1 MTPQLEKVFFNYVL
15 QYKKYFDIVKPHFF
29 RNSQIQFVYGV
40 LRNYILAQSDSKIP
54 TARQILD
61 MVSLEDKEGQITKE
75 ILKSILQVKLSEYD
89 EKNFLEPKFNAWVLS
104 NRLKTGTVDII
115 EETRNLDQ
123 ISDFD
128 KAIEAADRI
137 KSIVDEMSSTN
148 FVQDDDMGSDFD
160 DPENHVQDSSKFK
173 IKSGFETLDHMLGG
187 GWDIQTLNCIMA
199 ETNNGKCCHFV
210 SKIVLKNK
218 KNDKMSIRDF
228 GTLFSEISK
237 GDYNLLSGK
246 YDRPLYDKFI
256 EAYEV
261 KDLQVLTPNGWVDIE
276 GIGKTVEYDEWLIQT
291 SGGKE
296 LICADEHLVY
306 RCDNLNFSDKK
317 CDLTELYTKDLRC
330 SDFIMTKDGPEMI
343 MDIRL
348 TGQKSHMYDLQL
360 SSGSNKQYYT
370 NDILSHNSLWM
381 QNFAFKSAD
390 AGYNV
395 LYITLEMSER
405 KVMKRLGAMRLKIP
419 INDYDAV
426 SKDSEMINKRIKSLG
441 SIKEGGD
448 IFDKKVG
455 KIFSKFWAAGTAT
468 VSDFDYYLQKLRD
481 KKDIKIDL
489 IIVDYITL
497 VAAPKGLGGDN
508 LYSKGKS
515 LAEGLRALGAKYK
528 CPVITGVQVA
538 KDAWNSSDITLE
550 SVPESKAIA
559 ETADTF
565 FAIIRTEEM
574 KRQNIYRFKLL
585 KQRDGDFLKSQIRL
599 NLNPTYLTLE
609 NDQFLD
615 Q

>member
-1 MTPQLEKVFFNYVL
+1 MN
-15 QYKKYFDIVKPHFF
+15 
-29 RNSQIQFVYGV
+29 N
-40 LRNYILAQSDSKIP
+40 
-54 TARQILD
+54 LD
-61 MVSLEDKEGQITKE
+61 
-75 ILKSILQVKLSEYD
+75 
-89 EKNFLEPKFNAWVLS
+89 NFE
-104 NRLKTGTVDII
+104 II
-115 EETRNLDQ
+115 E
-123 ISDFD
+123 
-128 KAIEAADRI
+128 AD
-137 KSIVDEMSSTN
+137 S
-148 FVQDDDMGSDFD
+148 
-160 DPENHVQDSSKFK
+160 
-173 IKSGFETLDHMLGG
+173 
-187 GWDIQTLNCIMA
+187 
-199 ETNNGKCCHFV
+199 
-210 SKIVLKNK
+210 
-218 KNDKMSIRDF
+218 
-228 GTLFSEISK
+228 
-237 GDYNLLSGK
+237 LLSGK

-276 GIGKTVEYDEWLIQT
+276 GIGKTVEYDEWVIQT

-306 RCDNLNFSDKK
+306 RCDNLNFLDKK
-317 CDLTELYTKDLRC
+317 CDLTELCTKDLSC
-330 SDFIMTKDGPEMI
+330 GDFIMTKDGPEMVMGI
-343 MDIRL
+343 GL
-348 TGQKSHMYDLQL
+348 TGQKSHMYDIQL

-426 SKDSEMINKRIKSLG
+426 SKDTDMITKRIRGLG

>member
-1 MTPQLEKVFFNYVL
+1 MN
-15 QYKKYFDIVKPHFF
+15 
-29 RNSQIQFVYGV
+29 
-40 LRNYILAQSDSKIP
+40 
-54 TARQILD
+54 
-61 MVSLEDKEGQITKE
+61 
-75 ILKSILQVKLSEYD
+75 
-89 EKNFLEPKFNAWVLS
+89 
-104 NRLKTGTVDII
+104 
-115 EETRNLDQ
+115 NLDN
-123 ISDFD
+123 FEV
-128 KAIEAADRI
+128 IE
-137 KSIVDEMSSTN
+137 VDS
-148 FVQDDDMGSDFD
+148 
-160 DPENHVQDSSKFK
+160 
-173 IKSGFETLDHMLGG
+173 
-187 GWDIQTLNCIMA
+187 
-199 ETNNGKCCHFV
+199 
-210 SKIVLKNK
+210 
-218 KNDKMSIRDF
+218 
-228 GTLFSEISK
+228 
-237 GDYNLLSGK
+237 LLEGK

-261 KDLQVLTPNGWVDIE
+261 NNFEVLTPNGWVNIE
-276 GIGKTVEYDEWLIQT
+276 GIGKTIEFDEWFLQT

-296 LICADEHLVY
+296 IICADKHLLY
-306 RCDNLNFSDKK
+306 RCDNISFDTKK
-317 CDLTELYTKDLRC
+317 CELTEIYCENLQLG
-330 SDFIMTKDGPEMI
+330 DFIMTKDGPEMI
-343 MDIRL
+343 MDIKL
-348 TGQKSHMYDLQL
+348 TGNKSHMYDLQL
-360 SSGSNKQYYT
+360 SEGSNKQYYT

-381 QNFAFKSAD
+381 QNFAVKSAD

-419 INDYDAV
+419 INDYDTV
-426 SKDSEMINKRIKSLG
+426 SKDTDMIKKRIKALG

-455 KIFSKFWAAGTAT
+455 KIYSKFWAAGTAT
-468 VSDFDYYLQKLRD
+468 VSDFDYYLQKLKD

-489 IIVDYITL
+489 VIVDYITL
-497 VAAPKGLGGDN
+497 VAAPKGLGADN
-508 LYSKGKS
+508 LYTKGKN

-574 KRQNIYRFKLL
+574 KRQNLYRFKLL

-599 NLNPTYLTLE
+599 NLNSTYLTLE